1 MTALEAI
8 QQAQQTGQIAITK
21 ETANMLEAVE
31 NFIDSAEDLNDAF
44 GKFLPDDMADNKAT
58 DKFFM
63 DFYTLFDPLQDF
75 VFDTV
80 GGVML
85 KKALVYGLKGRFEG
99 V

>member
-1 MTALEAI
+1 
-8 QQAQQTGQIAITK
+8 
-21 ETANMLEAVE
+21 
-31 NFIDSAEDLNDAF
+31 
-44 GKFLPDDMADNKAT
+44 MADNKAT